1 MVGIPRSPKF
11 RDDSLLPKVAERAA
25 IWTLVAKSLNL
36 KLLGGWWSPGDMAW
50 LHWLKTIAQKA
61 PDSGLI
67 DEMETHRMVWLR
79 LG

>member
-11 RDDSLLPKVAERAA
+11 RDDSLLSKVAERAA

-36 KLLGGWWSPGDMAW
+36 KLLGGRSPGDMTW
-50 LHWLKTIAQKA
+50 LHWSKTIAQKA
-61 PDSGLI
+61 LDSGLI